1 MRTIGKYCMQPQV
14 CTATPRRSLLGNR
27 FYSSCCEECCCE
39 EDGLARIRGGYDDP
53 SEIGDE
59 SDASESDDLAIIG
72 MAAEY
77 EAQQNRQSRKAG
89 ARDRRGYEHDVTRRE
104 EEDPT

>member
-27 FYSSCCEECCCE
+27 FYSSCCKEW
-39 EDGLARIRGGYDDP
+39 DGPQQIRGGCYDDDP

-59 SDASESDDLAIIG
+59 SHASELDDAAITG

-77 EAQQNRQSRKAG
+77 EAQQNVVDQ
-89 ARDRRGYEHDVTRRE
+89 ERRE
-104 EEDPT
+104 REIDEATNTT